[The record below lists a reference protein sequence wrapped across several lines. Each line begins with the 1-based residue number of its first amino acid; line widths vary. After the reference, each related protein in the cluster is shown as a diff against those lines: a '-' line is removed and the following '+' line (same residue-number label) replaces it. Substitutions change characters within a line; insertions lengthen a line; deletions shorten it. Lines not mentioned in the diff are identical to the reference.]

1 VLSLSKHE
9 LSPDKR
15 LDGEVPNLYASKN
28 ICPNRESSPFV
39 GSPSLLRAK
48 LARRKAVMGIDSTV
62 YIAID
67 RAKTLREEPTKGHNR
82 WHPDIPPIA
91 TVEPG
96 QVIGLE
102 TRDALDGQVTP
113 SSTAADLARINLNV
127 AHALTGPIFV
137 KDAEPGDLLEV
148 TLVEIEPQPF
158 GFTCQLPGFG
168 FLRNLFPEP
177 YLVRWTITN
186 GFATSRSAWRAHPRR
201 AVHGCHGACALP

>member
-1 VLSLSKHE
+1 MAACRCVSRCRKNSMNSLSRSTDVPFGSQGEGVQGWSRLKE
-9 LSPDKR
+9 SGRKSSCVQW

-28 ICPNRESSPFV
+28 ICPNREFSPFV

-82 WHPDIPPIA
+82 WHPDIPPVA
-91 TVEPG
+91 TIEPG

-113 SSTAADLARINLNV
+113 SSTAADLRRINLNV
-127 AHALTGPIFV
+127 VHPLTGP
-137 KDAEPGDLLEV
+137 
-148 TLVEIEPQPF
+148 
-158 GFTCQLPGFG
+158 
-168 FLRNLFPEP
+168 
-177 YLVRWTITN
+177 
-186 GFATSRSAWRAHPRR
+186 
-201 AVHGCHGACALP
+201 